1 MRQVESSLNEAQA
14 AGANTRKA
22 IPAWKQAYNAD
33 RRVDGTHS
41 GFVAG
46 KLADAYLTQAK
57 ADLAAKKYA
66 DAFEDAQEALNYQPE
81 KAEANQIVDKCV
93 QQAATMLK
101 DAKDLMD
108 KKNYLGAR
116 DLARTVAHILP
127 ASDKRQQEAQD
138 IAKKATELSRQDAD

>member
-1 MRQVESSLNEAQA
+1 
-14 AGANTRKA
+14 
-22 IPAWKQAYNAD
+22 
-33 RRVDGTHS
+33 
-41 GFVAG
+41 
-46 KLADAYLTQAK
+46 
-57 ADLAAKKYA
+57 
-66 DAFEDAQEALNYQPE
+66 
-81 KAEANQIVDKCV
+81 
-93 QQAATMLK
+93 MLK